1 MVNEKDG
8 TVIFTVKVIEGTLE
22 RDAVVSFST
31 TDGSA
36 TSTDPADFNAV
47 SDQLFTFSPSTSSN
61 DVTVT
66 IFDDDIVENSEFFFG
81 NLSTTDNAVNLDPS
95 AARVTISETEGDD
108 SKFSILHFRTV
119 NVNLLRLSAMLL
131 HTCFKVF
138 SCNIV
143 QVYV

>member
-1 MVNEKDG
+1 MVNETDG
-8 TVIFTVKVIEGTLE
+8 TVTLTIKVIEGTLE

-36 TSTDPADFNAV
+36 TSTVPADFNAV

-66 IFDDDIVENSEFFFG
+66 IIDDDIVENSEFFFG
-81 NLSTTDNAVNLDPS
+81 NLSTTDGAVNLDPS

-108 SKFSILHFRTV
+108 SKF
-119 NVNLLRLSAMLL
+119 
-131 HTCFKVF
+131 
-138 SCNIV
+138 
-143 QVYV
+143 